1 MHMAMLTRA
10 VGPFAGVGL
19 FTGVRSSLRFLPA
32 AKDTGIRVQRLG
44 FDQVATQRALVT
56 HVVSDSAWAGPA
68 APLVR
73 NTTLMVSAEPAGASA
88 KDASK
93 VAATIEHAMAALAGL
108 HVWDAVIEIDAAEV
122 PILDGSARAFVE
134 GLREAVVVGEA
145 GDEPQPIVLT
155 RRVEVREKD
164 ASIVAEPVA
173 SMRDAIMTYNLDFA
187 GRGSVGAQTYSW
199 RGDSDVFVGEIA
211 AARTFGFRSEVEY
224 ARRAGQ
230 FAWLS
235 EREMVVFDDTPAKAG
250 VSVPLRFTDEPARH
264 KLLDL
269 IGDLALLGAPLQ
281 ARVMASKSGHALT
294 HALCREIV
302 AEARAK

>member
-1 MHMAMLTRA
+1 MAMLTRA

-199 RGDSDVFVGEIA
+199 CGESDVFVGEIA
-211 AARTFGFRSEVEY
+211 AVMFYSARTAEILIKLIKENRLASACPQVIAICMSDNIADAARGVQWKSVRSTVE
-224 ARRAGQ
+224 ATEEAMI
-230 FAWLS
+230 AEL
-235 EREMVVFDDTPAKAG
+235 
-250 VSVPLRFTDEPARH
+250 
-264 KLLDL
+264 
-269 IGDLALLGAPLQ
+269 
-281 ARVMASKSGHALT
+281 
-294 HALCREIV
+294 EII
-302 AEARAK
+302 RK